1 MAAEEDSDSDDD
13 SSSSS
18 SGSIGSSRHQASQ
31 SSSRHQASQS
41 SSRRQASQ
49 SHSVGVDFFEIPP
62 ATPGTVVPPPP
73 PPNTTSIAPENKQA
87 QSGSKLR
94 QVEQISQHIHGSPP
108 RTTTRKHRPSSGSM
122 TPDQKSSSRTPPT
135 RRPRPRPMT
144 PDQKQAKSPAKL
156 RTLGSQH
163 IGLPSPPAS
172 PITPGS
178 PMTPDSAATYG
189 GFGHQTSNLAYS
201 AARSCPSDYVDREN
215 LSPSRRVVKGRR
227 RRIR

>member
-1 MAAEEDSDSDDD
+1 MIAHLLPQVQSAQAGIKRRKAALLLMIFLRYPQLHLELWYLRLLILTLHLTP
-13 SSSSS
+13 
-18 SGSIGSSRHQASQ
+18 SI
-31 SSSRHQASQS
+31 
-41 SSRRQASQ
+41 
-49 SHSVGVDFFEIPP
+49 
-62 ATPGTVVPPPP
+62 T
-73 PPNTTSIAPENKQA
+73 PENKQA
-87 QSGSKLR
+87 KSGSTLR
-94 QVEQISQHIHGSPP
+94 QVEQGSQHRHGSPP
-108 RTTTRKHRPSSGSM
+108 RTSTRKHRPSSGSM
-122 TPDQKSSSRTPPT
+122 TPDQKSPSRTPPT

-144 PDQKQAKSPAKL
+144 PDQKQAKSLAKL

-178 PMTPDSAATYG
+178 PVTPDSAATYG